1 MVKQIAKVRNLR
13 HWTDVRRKLDD
24 PLRCREDIVI
34 DVDQLLTSTHKF
46 NLENASLAE
55 GVVDKAKAQTKAHVE
70 LLVVREE
77 LFDEIQF
84 SFHDNPFSNLTKR

>member
-34 DVDQLLTSTHKF
+34 DADLLLTSTHKF

-55 GVVDKAKAQTKAHVE
+55 GVVDKAKAQTKAQVE

-77 LFDEIQF
+77 LFGEIQC